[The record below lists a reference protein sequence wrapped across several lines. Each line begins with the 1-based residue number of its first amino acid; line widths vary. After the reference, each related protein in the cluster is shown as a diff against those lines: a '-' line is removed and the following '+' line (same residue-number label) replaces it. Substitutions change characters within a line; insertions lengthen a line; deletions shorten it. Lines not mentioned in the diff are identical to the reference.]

1 LPKFFCFGG
10 VKVLEFQVNQAH
22 FIKFVICFRRPVESP
37 RPSIN
42 LRDLFVISSPSTASS
57 LSAEAATAKLFDQS
71 ALTTLAQR
79 LVEAARRAGA
89 DAADAVAVRGISQG
103 VEVRDGRVEES
114 ERSEGDDVGLRVLVG
129 KRQAVVSTNDVGG
142 DGVARLAE
150 RAVAMARVAPDDDYV
165 GLADPS
171 LLTREFPDLDLLDPN
186 VPTTVELERRA
197 CEAEAAA
204 LAVKGVAKSGGASA
218 STGIGGMV
226 LVTSTGFH
234 GAYLRSSQSISA
246 TAISGE
252 GTSMERDY
260 DFTAAPHAADLVSPE
275 NVGRSAGERTV
286 ARSNPRKVETCK
298 VPVVFDPRVSGSLVG
313 HLVGA
318 INGASIARK
327 TSFLKDRLGQQL
339 FASNIRIIDDPL
351 RRRGLRSQPFDA
363 EGVRVRKTALID
375 QGVLTT
381 WLLDCATARELRLT
395 TTGHAHRGVSSS
407 PSPGSYNLHL
417 EAGEPTPAELISD
430 IRQGFY
436 VTDLIG
442 SGVNG
447 VTGDYSR
454 GASGFWIENGEIT
467 YPVSE
472 VTIAGHL
479 LDIFKSMV
487 PANDLSFRY
496 GVNAPTVRIEGLTL
510 GGR

>member
-1 LPKFFCFGG
+1 MLE
-10 VKVLEFQVNQAH
+10 VLVNCAH
-22 FIKFVICFRRPVESP
+22 LMVTDFAIKAS
-37 RPSIN
+37 STLGN
-42 LRDLFVISSPSTASS
+42 LFVISSPSAASTIVS
-57 LSAEAATAKLFDQS
+57 KSATSDLLDQS
-71 ALTTLAQR
+71 ALSTLAQR
-79 LVEAARRAGA
+79 LVEAAKRAGA
-89 DAADAVAVRGISQG
+89 DAADAVAVRGVSQG

-129 KRQAVVSTNDVGG
+129 RRQAVVSTNDTAG
-142 DGVARLAE
+142 DAVTELAE
-150 RAVAMARVAPDDDYV
+150 RAVAMARVAPEDPYA
-165 GLADPS
+165 GLADPV
-171 LLTREFPDLDLLDPN
+171 LLARQIPDLDMLDP
-186 VPTTVELERRA
+186 VMPSVAELERRA
-197 CEAEAAA
+197 HEAEAAG
-204 LAVKGVAKSGGASA
+204 LSVKGVTKSGGASA
-218 STGIGGMV
+218 SAGIGGMV

-234 GAYLRSSQSISA
+234 GAYLRSSHNVSM
-246 TAISGE
+246 TAIAGD
-252 GTSMERDY
+252 GTAMERDY
-260 DFTAAPHAADLVSPE
+260 DYSSAQHASDLASPDS
-275 NVGRSAGERTV
+275 VGRKAGERAV
-286 ARSNPRKVETCK
+286 ARFAPRKVETCK
-298 VPVVFDPRVSGSLVG
+298 VPVVYDPRVSNSLVG
-313 HLVGA
+313 HLVA
-318 INGASIARK
+318 AANGASIARK

-339 FASNIRIIDDPL
+339 FTRNIRIIDDPL
-351 RRRGLRSQPFDA
+351 RLRGLRSQPFDA
-363 EGVRVRKTALID
+363 EGVAVKKLAVID
-375 QGVLTT
+375 EGVLTS
-381 WLLDCATARELRLT
+381 WLLDSSTARELGMV

-430 IRQGFY
+430 IKQGFY

-479 LDIFKSMV
+479 LQIFKTLA
-487 PANDLSFRY
+487 PANDLEFRY

>member
-1 LPKFFCFGG
+1 
-10 VKVLEFQVNQAH
+10 
-22 FIKFVICFRRPVESP
+22 
-37 RPSIN
+37 
-42 LRDLFVISSPSTASS
+42 LFVISSPSTASS
-57 LSAEAATAKLFDQS
+57 LSADAATANLFDQS

-142 DGVARLAE
+142 DNVARLAE

-171 LLTREFPDLDLLDPN
+171 LLAREFADLDLLDPN
-186 VPTTVELERRA
+186 VPTTAELERRA

-234 GAYLRSSQSISA
+234 GAYLRSSQGISV

-252 GTSMERDY
+252 GTAMERDY
-260 DFTAAPHAADLVSPE
+260 DFTSAPHAADLATPE
-275 NVGRSAGERTV
+275 SVGRTAGERTV
-286 ARSNPRKVETCK
+286 ARANPRKVETCK

-327 TSFLKDRLGQQL
+327 TSFLKDRLGEQL

-363 EGVRVRKTALID
+363 EGVRVKKLAIVD
-375 QGVLTT
+375 QGVLTS
-381 WLLDCATARELRLT
+381 WLLDCATARELKLT

-417 EAGEPTPAELISD
+417 EAGEPTPEELISD

-454 GASGFWIENGEIT
+454 GASGFWIENGKIT

-479 LDIFKSMV
+479 FGIFKSMT
-487 PANDLSFRY
+487 PANDLVFRY